1 MAKDKFSVN
10 EVDKLADLAR
20 IGLKDEE
27 RTDLTKSLT
36 SVLEFVDALNAVD
49 TKDVK
54 PTSQVTGLQDVLR
67 EDEVVPCS
75 LSRDE
80 LLANA
85 PAVQDGYVKV
95 QRVLQ

>member
-80 LLANA
+80 LLVNA

-95 QRVLQ
+95 KRVLQ